1 MDKTQINKPI
11 GPGKTAKVP
20 VIMQLEALECGAAAL
35 AMVLAYYGRYVP
47 LSQLRKECGVSR
59 DGSTM
64 KSIFLVGQSYG
75 LEAHAYRYDAD
86 ELKTEVTYPCI
97 LFWKHKHFLVLDGY
111 KKGKFIVNDPGAGL
125 VSIPEEEFVQ
135 SYSNLCLTLVP
146 TEKFTPGGERDS
158 VWNFIRQRLKG
169 TGPMIAL
176 VIITTLILA
185 VLGIVEPVFPRL
197 FIDNLL
203 PGKLPVQWRT
213 IFFAAFI
220 FVALAR
226 IIVSWIKNS
235 YLLKMQGK
243 TAIYASSSF
252 IWKMLRLPMDFFS
265 QRLPGD
271 LVNRS
276 QSNQRIT
283 AALILQF
290 APLALDFAAMVFY
303 LLLMIQYS
311 FVLAMFGVV
320 SVALNILISLFIAK
334 KSRNLMK
341 IQKKNDGQLV
351 NTGMSGMYMIE
362 TIKSAGAEDS
372 YFENWAGV
380 YAAANDNKVKL
391 INIQSF
397 YGQIPCLVSALTDAI
412 VLCVSV
418 GFIIAGDWTM
428 GLVVAFSGLL
438 DAFSDPASNLVD
450 AIHSFQDIRTDIER
464 IDDVMQYETDVP
476 EELEI
481 YSPDET
487 YEKLTGKLEFK
498 NITFGYNR
506 LQPALIKDF
515 NLKVEPGSSIALVG
529 GSGSGKSTVA
539 KLVSGLNKP
548 WEGEILF
555 DGKPINEIKR
565 SIFTASVS
573 SVDQEISL
581 FADTITNNI
590 SMWDSSIS
598 EDAVIAAAKDAQIY
612 EDIMVRE
619 NGFST
624 KMFEGGR
631 DFSGGQRQRIEIAR
645 ALASEPSI
653 VILDEATS
661 ALDAE
666 TEFETMKAIRA
677 RDITTVIISHR
688 LSTVRDCDEIIVLD
702 GGTVVDRGRHE
713 ELMERCEYY
722 KTMIINE

>member
-1 MDKTQINKPI
+1 MNKAQINKPTCS
-11 GPGKTAKVP
+11 GKIAKVP
-20 VIMQLEALECGAAAL
+20 IIMQLEALECGAASL

-64 KSIFLVGQSYG
+64 KSIFLVGESYG
-75 LEAHAYRYDAD
+75 LEPHAYRYDAED
-86 ELKTEVTYPCI
+86 LKTEVNYPCI
-97 LFWKHKHFLVLDGY
+97 LFWEHKHFIVLDGY

-125 VSIPEEEFVQ
+125 VNIPEEDFIKG
-135 SYSNLCLTLVP
+135 YSELCLTFTP

-158 VWNFIRQRLKG
+158 VWTFIKQRLKG

-176 VIITTLILA
+176 VIITTLILT
-185 VLGIVEPVFPRL
+185 VLGILEPVFQRL

-203 PGKLPVQWRT
+203 PGKLPSQWRT

-220 FVALAR
+220 FIALAN
-226 IIVSWIKNS
+226 IIVSWIRS
-235 YLLKMQGK
+235 TYLLKMQGK

-252 IWKMLRLPMDFFS
+252 MWKMLRLPIDFFS

-283 AALILQF
+283 AVLILQF

-303 LLLMIQYS
+303 LALMIQYNRI
-311 FVLAMFGVV
+311 LALIGVA
-320 SVALNILISLFIAK
+320 SVALNIFITISVAN

-341 IQKKNDGQLV
+341 IQKKNEGQLV
-351 NTGMSGMYMIE
+351 NTGMAGMYMIE
-362 TIKSAGAEDS
+362 TIKSAGAEDN
-372 YFENWAGV
+372 YFENWAGI
-380 YAAANDNKVKL
+380 YAAANDNLIKL
-391 INIQSF
+391 IDIQSF
-397 YGQIPCLVSALTDAI
+397 YGQIPSLVSALTS
-412 VLCVSV
+412 VLVMCVSV
-418 GFIIAGDWTM
+418 GLIITGDWTM
-428 GLVVAFSGLL
+428 GLVVAFSGFLA
-438 DAFSDPASNLVD
+438 AFSDPASELID
-450 AIHSFQDIRTDIER
+450 AIQSFQDIRTDIER

-476 EELEI
+476 ETLET

-487 YEKLTGKLEFK
+487 YEKLTGDFELK
-498 NITFGYNR
+498 NITFGYNKLR
-506 LQPALIKDF
+506 PALIKDF
-515 NLKVEPGSSIALVG
+515 NLKVKSGSSIALVG
-529 GSGSGKSTVA
+529 SSGSGKSTVA
-539 KLVSGLNKP
+539 KLISGLNKP

-555 DGKPINEIKR
+555 DGKPIDEIKR
-565 SIFTASVS
+565 SIFTASIS

-590 SMWDSSIS
+590 SMWDSTVS
-598 EDAVIAAAKDAQIY
+598 EDAVINAAKDAQIY
-612 EDIMVRE
+612 DDIIVRE

-624 KMFEGGR
+624 KMLEGGR

-666 TEFETMKAIRA
+666 TEFEAMKAIRA
-677 RDITTVIISHR
+677 RDITTIIVSHR
-688 LSTVRDCDEIIVLD
+688 LSTIRDCDEIIVLD
-702 GGTVVDRGRHE
+702 SGTVVDRGRHN

>member
-1 MDKTQINKPI
+1 MNKSQINKPTCS
-11 GPGKTAKVP
+11 GKIAKVP
-20 VIMQLEALECGAAAL
+20 IIMQLEALECGAASL

-75 LEAHAYRYDAD
+75 LEPHAYRYNAE
-86 ELKTEVTYPCI
+86 ELKTETTYPCI
-97 LFWKHKHFLVLDGY
+97 LFWKHKHFVVLDGY
-111 KKGKFIVNDPGAGL
+111 KKGKFIINDPGAGL
-125 VSIPEEEFVQ
+125 VNISEEEFIK
-135 SYSNLCLTLVP
+135 SYSNLCLTFTP
-146 TEKFTPGGERDS
+146 TEKFTPGGEKDS
-158 VWNFIRQRLKG
+158 AWNFIKQRLKG
-169 TGPMIAL
+169 TAPMIAL
-176 VIITTLILA
+176 VIITTLILT
-185 VLGIVEPVFPRL
+185 VLGIIEPIFPRL

-203 PGKLPVQWRT
+203 PGKLPEQWRT
-213 IFFAAFI
+213 FFFVAFI
-220 FVALAR
+220 LVALAK

-243 TAIYASSSF
+243 TAIYASSAF
-252 IWKMLRLPMDFFS
+252 MWKMLRLPMDFFS

-283 AALILQF
+283 ATLILQF
-290 APLALDFAAMVFY
+290 APLALDFVAMIFY
-303 LLLMIQYS
+303 LILMIQYS
-311 FVLAMFGVV
+311 WILALIGVA
-320 SVALNILISLFIAK
+320 SVALNIFITISIAK

-351 NTGMSGMYMIE
+351 NTGMAGMYMIE

-372 YFENWAGV
+372 YFENWAGI
-380 YAAANDNKVKL
+380 YAAANDNKVNL

-397 YGQIPCLVSALTDAI
+397 YGQVPSLISALTSSI
-412 VLCVSV
+412 VMCVSV
-418 GFIIAGDWTM
+418 GFIITGDWTM
-428 GLVVAFSGLL
+428 GLVVAFSGFLT
-438 DAFSDPASNLVD
+438 AFSNPATKLVN
-450 AIHSFQDIRTDIER
+450 AIQSFQDVRTDIER
-464 IDDVMQYETDVP
+464 VDDVMQYETDVP
-476 EELEI
+476 ETMEVYL
-481 YSPDET
+481 PDEN
-487 YEKLTGKLEFK
+487 YEKLTGELELK
-498 NITFGYNR
+498 NITFGYNK

-515 NLKVEPGSSIALVG
+515 NLKVKPGSSIALVG

-539 KLVSGLNKP
+539 KLISGLNKP
-548 WEGEILF
+548 WEGEIFF
-555 DGKPINEIKR
+555 DGKTINEIKR

-590 SMWDSSIS
+590 KMWDGTIS
-598 EDAVIAAAKDAQIY
+598 EDAVITAAKDAQIY
-612 EDIMVRE
+612 DDIIVRE

-624 KMFEGGR
+624 KMLEGGR

-653 VILDEATS
+653 IILDEATS

-666 TEFETMKAIRA
+666 TEFETMKAIRT
-677 RDITTVIISHR
+677 RGITMVIISHR
-688 LSTVRDCDEIIVLD
+688 LSTIRDCDEIIVLNN
-702 GGTVVDRGRHE
+702 GIVVDRGRHN

-722 KTMIINE
+722 KTMIISE